1 MYLYDC
7 ETDSLQMNTARGLIS
22 LHLFQ
27 KKSKA
32 RAEIIQIYISQ
43 IFIDNFIYLTQTFMF
58 YVFIFKHE
66 FEIIATLLKINIHKK
81 KYTIFDL
88 FYIRIKL
95 FSINLIN
102 KSSSISSSKYFIIDR
117 INTQCV
123 NIQSIYLRIYNLCL
137 YTCCIRTQWMK
148 WDVYGKEGRNLGQSR
163 VRINLTP

>member
-1 MYLYDC
+1 MYGIFKKDILDV
-7 ETDSLQMNTARGLIS
+7 SLRLRDRFFTNEYCPWLNFS
-22 LHLFQ
+22 SPFLE
-27 KKSKA
+27 KSKA

-88 FYIRIKL
+88 FYICIKL

-102 KSSSISSSKYFIIDR
+102 KSSSISSSKYFI
-117 INTQCV
+117 
-123 NIQSIYLRIYNLCL
+123 SIVSIHN
-137 YTCCIRTQWMK
+137 
-148 WDVYGKEGRNLGQSR
+148 V
-163 VRINLTP
+163 